1 MCSCGQYWQ
10 LGYHIYFSLPLLIWF
25 FFFQGALCVII
36 ISVGAVSCSFGTYSA
51 LSKIVE
57 SLKRWNFWHIP
68 TARETQSCTLDS
80 YDVYSFSLPNFAF
93 ASLFCFVFM
102 YFPMREPFV
111 STKKSTTNT
120 IHQMTL
126 SVLSLLALYYEQPYY
141 KEIIT

>member
-1 MCSCGQYWQ
+1 MWSCGQYWQ

-25 FFFQGALCVII
+25 FFFQGALCIII

-57 SLKRWNFWHIP
+57 SLKRWNFWDIP
-68 TARETQSCTLDS
+68 TARETWIMYSGF
-80 YDVYSFSLPNFAF
+80 VWYSFSLPNFGF
-93 ASLFCFVFM
+93 VSLFCFVFM
-102 YFPMREPFV
+102 YFPMRPPFV
-111 STKKSTTNT
+111 TTKKSTTNT

-141 KEIIT
+141 KEIT